1 MSDELT
7 LLTAL
12 AAGVL
17 GSTHC
22 LGICGGIAGALGAS
36 ARAAADT
43 RGGMLGLTVLFNL
56 GRIIG
61 YAIIGAIA
69 GLVGAGIAAAVN
81 VPLWAA
87 LARGITGLLMVLI
100 GLQIAFRWP
109 LLRFVEQSGAR
120 FWARIA
126 PLAKRLLPVRSA
138 GGALLLGILWG
149 WLPCGLVYSIL
160 LLALIGGDP
169 LESATLMAMFG
180 LGTLPA
186 MTLTGLVATRM
197 KLATANPSVRLL
209 GGFVLV
215 AFGVWTALGPL
226 SHVAGGGEHH
236 HHAAATEAL
245 QAAIVTF

>member
-22 LGICGGIAGALGAS
+22 LGMCGGIAGALGAS

-87 LARGITGLLMVLI
+87 LARGITGLLM
-100 GLQIAFRWP
+100 
-109 LLRFVEQSGAR
+109 
-120 FWARIA
+120 
-126 PLAKRLLPVRSA
+126 
-138 GGALLLGILWG
+138 
-149 WLPCGLVYSIL
+149 
-160 LLALIGGDP
+160 
-169 LESATLMAMFG
+169 
-180 LGTLPA
+180 
-186 MTLTGLVATRM
+186 
-197 KLATANPSVRLL
+197 
-209 GGFVLV
+209 
-215 AFGVWTALGPL
+215 
-226 SHVAGGGEHH
+226 
-236 HHAAATEAL
+236 AAC
-245 QAAIVTF
+245 